1 MTTNLI
7 AELVRTG
14 VRPQDLTKTV
24 AKAAS
29 ISERSARNKINGI
42 TDFTV
47 SEAVAINAKCFGG
60 CMSIK
65 YLFAQSKPTGAE

>member
-14 VRPQDLTKTV
+14 IRPQDVTKTV

-42 TDFTV
+42 TDFTLP
-47 SEAVAINAKCFGG
+47 EAMAINENCFGG
-60 CMSIK
+60 GMSIK
-65 YLFAQSKPTGAE
+65 YLFAQAEPTEAD